1 MKIEENPAAGTTDGR
16 KATVLHP
23 QEDEAGCRHAD
34 LAGAFYPET
43 AEELKALLDVLFRST
58 VTSVTSPYGVL
69 VPHAGYIYSGRC
81 AACAYAKIP
90 ETFAGTFVVIGP
102 SHAGCMTAT
111 ADLIWDTPLGPV
123 LPDSSL
129 VSALDAAGI
138 PNRPDLLRVQEN
150 SLEVQM
156 PFIRYRFPQA
166 RVVPVLLGDQSLSE
180 VRRVASAVTQAL
192 AAAAGDIV
200 LIASGDGSHYVPA
213 AVAERDDL
221 TVLAAAARLDVAA
234 FYEKL
239 IEIQP
244 SMCGYGCIAVMMLV
258 ATHLGAQEAKVIMYQ
273 TSGDATGDNREVVGY
288 AAMEVV

>member
-1 MKIEENPAAGTTDGR
+1 MKIEEYPAAGTAD
-16 KATVLHP
+16 
-23 QEDEAGCRHAD
+23 AGCRHAD
-34 LAGAFYPET
+34 LAGMFYPGD
-43 AEELKALLDVLFRST
+43 AEELRALLDALFAST
-58 VTSVTSPYGVL
+58 VTSVISPYGVL

-90 ETFAGTFVVIGP
+90 ETFSGTFVVIGP

-111 ADLIWDTPLGPV
+111 ADLIWETPLGPV
-123 LPDSSL
+123 LPDESL
-129 VSALDAAGI
+129 AAALTAAGI

-166 RVVPVLLGDQSLSE
+166 KVVPVLLGDQSLSE
-180 VRRVASAVTQAL
+180 VRRVAAALSQAVGAVNT
-192 AAAAGDIV
+192 DVVI
-200 LIASGDGSHYVPA
+200 IASGDGSHYVPA

-221 TVLAAAARLDVAA
+221 TVLAAAAKLDVQA

-239 IEIQP
+239 IEVKP
-244 SMCGYGCIAVMMLV
+244 SMCGYGCIAVLML
-258 ATHLGAQEAKVIMYQ
+258 AGLQLGAREAKVIMYQ

>member
-1 MKIEENPAAGTTDGR
+1 MKIEEYPAAGTAD
-16 KATVLHP
+16 
-23 QEDEAGCRHAD
+23 AGCRHAD
-34 LAGAFYPET
+34 LAGMFYPGD
-43 AEELKALLDVLFRST
+43 AEELRALLDALFSST

-90 ETFAGTFVVIGP
+90 ETFSGTFVVIGP

-111 ADLIWDTPLGPV
+111 ADLIWETPLGPV
-123 LPDSSL
+123 LPDESL
-129 VSALDAAGI
+129 AAALTAAGI

-166 RVVPVLLGDQSLSE
+166 KVVPVLLGDQSLSE
-180 VRRVASAVTQAL
+180 VRRVAAALSQAVGAVNT
-192 AAAAGDIV
+192 DVVI
-200 LIASGDGSHYVPA
+200 IASGDGSHYVPA

-221 TVLAAAARLDVAA
+221 TVLAAAAKLDVQA

-239 IEIQP
+239 IEVKP
-244 SMCGYGCIAVMMLV
+244 SMCGYGCIAVLML
-258 ATHLGAQEAKVIMYQ
+258 AGLQLGAREAKVIMYQ

>member
-1 MKIEENPAAGTTDGR
+1 MKIEEYPAAGTAD
-16 KATVLHP
+16 
-23 QEDEAGCRHAD
+23 AGCRHAD
-34 LAGAFYPET
+34 LAGMFYPGD
-43 AEELKALLDVLFRST
+43 AEELRALLDALFSST

-90 ETFAGTFVVIGP
+90 ETFSGTFVVIGP

-111 ADLIWDTPLGPV
+111 ADLIWETPLGPV
-123 LPDSSL
+123 LPDESL
-129 VSALDAAGI
+129 AAALTAAGI

-166 RVVPVLLGDQSLSE
+166 KVVPVLLGGQSLSE
-180 VRRVASAVTQAL
+180 VRRVAAALSQAVDAVN
-192 AAAAGDIV
+192 ADVGI
-200 LIASGDGSHYVPA
+200 IASDSHYVPA

-221 TVLAAAARLDVAA
+221 TVLAAAAKLDVQA

-239 IEIQP
+239 IEVKP
-244 SMCGYGCIAVMMLV
+244 SMCGYGCIAVLML
-258 ATHLGAQEAKVIMYQ
+258 AGLQLGAREANVIMYQ

>member
-1 MKIEENPAAGTTDGR
+1 MKIEEYPAAGTAD
-16 KATVLHP
+16 
-23 QEDEAGCRHAD
+23 AGCRHAD
-34 LAGAFYPET
+34 LAGMFYPKA
-43 AEELKALLDVLFRST
+43 AEELKALLDALFSST

-90 ETFAGTFVVIGP
+90 ETFSGTFVVIGP
-102 SHAGCMTAT
+102 SHAGCITAT
-111 ADLIWDTPLGPV
+111 ADLVWETPLGPV
-123 LPDSSL
+123 LPDEL
-129 VSALDAAGI
+129 LAAALTAVGI

-166 RVVPVLLGDQSLSE
+166 KVVPVLLGDQSLSE
-180 VRRVASAVTQAL
+180 VRRVAAAL
-192 AAAAGDIV
+192 AQAIDVVHADVVI
-200 LIASGDGSHYVPA
+200 IASGDGSHYVPA

-221 TVLAAAARLDVAA
+221 TVLAAAAKLDVQA

-239 IEIQP
+239 IEIKP
-244 SMCGYGCIAVMMLV
+244 SMCGYGCIAVLMLV
-258 ATHLGAQEAKVIMYQ
+258 AKQLGAREAKVIMYQ
-273 TSGDATGDNREVVGY
+273 TSGDATGDSREVVGY

>member
-1 MKIEENPAAGTTDGR
+1 MKIEEYPAAGTAD
-16 KATVLHP
+16 
-23 QEDEAGCRHAD
+23 AGCRHAD
-34 LAGAFYPET
+34 LAGMFYPGD
-43 AEELKALLDVLFRST
+43 AEELRALLDALFSST

-90 ETFAGTFVVIGP
+90 ETFSGTFVVIGP

-111 ADLIWDTPLGPV
+111 ADLIWETPLGPV
-123 LPDSSL
+123 LPDESL
-129 VSALDAAGI
+129 AAALTAAGI
-138 PNRPDLLRVQEN
+138 PNRPDLLRLQEN

-166 RVVPVLLGDQSLSE
+166 KVVPVLLGDQSLSE
-180 VRRVASAVTQAL
+180 VRRVAAALSQAVGAVNT
-192 AAAAGDIV
+192 DVVI
-200 LIASGDGSHYVPA
+200 IASGDGSHYVPA

-221 TVLAAAARLDVAA
+221 TVLAAAAKLDVQA

-239 IEIQP
+239 IEVKT
-244 SMCGYGCIAVMMLV
+244 SMCGYGCIAVLML
-258 ATHLGAQEAKVIMYQ
+258 AGLQLGAREAKVIMYQ

>member
-1 MKIEENPAAGTTDGR
+1 MKIEEYPAAGTAD
-16 KATVLHP
+16 
-23 QEDEAGCRHAD
+23 AGCRHAD
-34 LAGAFYPET
+34 LAGMFYPKA
-43 AEELKALLDVLFRST
+43 AEELKALLDALFSST

-90 ETFAGTFVVIGP
+90 ETFTGTFVVIGP

-111 ADLIWDTPLGPV
+111 ADLVWETPLGPV
-123 LPDSSL
+123 LPDTSL
-129 VSALDAAGI
+129 IAALTAAGI

-166 RVVPVLLGDQSLSE
+166 KVVPVLLGDQSLTE
-180 VRRVASAVTQAL
+180 VRRVAAALSRAVDTVHA
-192 AAAAGDIV
+192 DVVI
-200 LIASGDGSHYVPA
+200 IASGDGSHYVPA
-213 AVAERDDL
+213 SVAERDDL
-221 TVLAAAARLDVAA
+221 TVLAAAAKLDVQA

-239 IEIQP
+239 IEVKP
-244 SMCGYGCIAVMMLV
+244 SMCGYGCIAAMML
-258 ATHLGAQEAKVIMYQ
+258 AGKHLGAREANVIMYQ

>member
-1 MKIEENPAAGTTDGR
+1 MKIEEYPAAGTAD
-16 KATVLHP
+16 
-23 QEDEAGCRHAD
+23 AGCRHAD
-34 LAGAFYPET
+34 LAGMFYPKA
-43 AEELKALLDVLFRST
+43 AEELKALLDALFSST

-90 ETFAGTFVVIGP
+90 ETFSGTFVVIGP
-102 SHAGCMTAT
+102 SHAGCITAT
-111 ADLIWDTPLGPV
+111 ADLVWETPLGPV
-123 LPDSSL
+123 LPDEL
-129 VSALDAAGI
+129 LAAALTAVGI

-166 RVVPVLLGDQSLSE
+166 KVVPVLLGDQSPAE
-180 VRRVASAVTQAL
+180 VRRVAAAL
-192 AAAAGDIV
+192 AQAIDVVHADVVI
-200 LIASGDGSHYVPA
+200 IASGDGSHYVPA

-221 TVLAAAARLDVAA
+221 TVLAAAAKLDVQA

-239 IEIQP
+239 IEIKP
-244 SMCGYGCIAVMMLV
+244 SMCGYGCIAVLMLV
-258 ATHLGAQEAKVIMYQ
+258 AKQLGAREAKVIMYQ
-273 TSGDATGDNREVVGY
+273 TSGDATGDSREVVGY

>member
-1 MKIEENPAAGTTDGR
+1 MKIEEYPATGTAD
-16 KATVLHP
+16 
-23 QEDEAGCRHAD
+23 AGCRHAD
-34 LAGAFYPET
+34 LAGMFYPKE
-43 AEELKALLDVLFRST
+43 AEELKALLDALFSST
-58 VTSVTSPYGVL
+58 VTSVTSPCGVL

-90 ETFAGTFVVIGP
+90 ETFSGTFVVIGP

-111 ADLIWDTPLGPV
+111 ADLIWETPIGPV
-123 LPDSSL
+123 PPDRAF
-129 VSALDAAGI
+129 VAALSEAGI

-166 RVVPVLLGDQSLSE
+166 KVVPVLLGEQSPAE
-180 VRRVASAVTQAL
+180 VHRVADAILRAIDAVHSDNVVIL
-192 AAAAGDIV
+192 
-200 LIASGDGSHYVPA
+200 ASGDGSHYVPA
-213 AVAERDDL
+213 SVAERDDL
-221 TVLAAAARLDVAA
+221 TVLAAAAKLDVQK

-258 ATHLGAQEAKVIMYQ
+258 AKQRGAQEAKVIMYQ

>member
-1 MKIEENPAAGTTDGR
+1 MKIEEYPAAGTAD
-16 KATVLHP
+16 
-23 QEDEAGCRHAD
+23 AGCRHAD
-34 LAGAFYPET
+34 LAGMFYPGV
-43 AEELKALLDVLFRST
+43 AEELKALLDALFSST

-69 VPHAGYIYSGRC
+69 VPHAGYIYSGKC

-90 ETFAGTFVVIGP
+90 ETFSGTFVVIGP

-111 ADLIWDTPLGPV
+111 ADLIWETPLGPV
-123 LPDSSL
+123 LPDSRL
-129 VSALDAAGI
+129 AAALTAAGI
-138 PNRPDLLRVQEN
+138 PNRPNLLRVQEN

-166 RVVPVLLGDQSLSE
+166 KVLPVLLGDQSLSE
-180 VRRVASAVTQAL
+180 VRRVAAALSQAVDAV
-192 AAAAGDIV
+192 DVDVVI
-200 LIASGDGSHYVPA
+200 IASGDGSHYVPA

-221 TVLAAAARLDVAA
+221 TVLAAAAKLDVQA

-239 IEIQP
+239 IEIKP

-258 ATHLGAQEAKVIMYQ
+258 CKHLGAHEANVIMYQ
-273 TSGDATGDNREVVGY
+273 TSGDATGDSREVVGY

>member
-1 MKIEENPAAGTTDGR
+1 MKIEEYPAAGTAD
-16 KATVLHP
+16 
-23 QEDEAGCRHAD
+23 AGCRHAD
-34 LAGAFYPET
+34 LAGMFYPGN
-43 AEELKALLDVLFRST
+43 AEELRALLDALFSST

-90 ETFAGTFVVIGP
+90 ETFTGTFVVIGP

-111 ADLIWDTPLGPV
+111 ADLVWETPLGPV
-123 LPDSSL
+123 LPDTSL
-129 VSALDAAGI
+129 IAALTAAGI

-166 RVVPVLLGDQSLSE
+166 KVVPVLLGDQSLTE
-180 VRRVASAVTQAL
+180 VRRVAAALSETVDAVHA
-192 AAAAGDIV
+192 DVVI
-200 LIASGDGSHYVPA
+200 IASGDGSHYVPA
-213 AVAERDDL
+213 SVAERDDL
-221 TVLAAAARLDVAA
+221 TVLAAAAKLDVQA

-239 IEIQP
+239 IEVKP
-244 SMCGYGCIAVMMLV
+244 SMCGYGCIAVLML
-258 ATHLGAQEAKVIMYQ
+258 AGKHLGAQDAKVIMYQ

-288 AAMEVV
+288 AAMEVI